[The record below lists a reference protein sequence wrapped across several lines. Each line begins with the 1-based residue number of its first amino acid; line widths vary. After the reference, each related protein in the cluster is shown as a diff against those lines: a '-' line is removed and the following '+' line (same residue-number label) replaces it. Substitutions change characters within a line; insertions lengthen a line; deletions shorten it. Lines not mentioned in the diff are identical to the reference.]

1 VRHLRCARYVSS
13 RRNMGSPARR
23 EPYGD
28 GVAVVA
34 AGVTP
39 CRGAEESSVQDEGR
53 QANRLT
59 LMRRREMRRGQRE
72 RSGNWRAGCLETS
85 TSGSEEGGW
94 KRAARA
100 VPRQPPISYLAHPFS
115 ETDEFFGRMCQGSRH
130 KLKRRRAK
138 QPKRLRSLP
147 KRRPRLLQQKKR
159 LRKREQLARVKN

>member
-1 VRHLRCARYVSS
+1 
-13 RRNMGSPARR
+13 MGSPARR

-28 GVAVVA
+28 GVA
-34 AGVTP
+34 AGVTT

-59 LMRRREMRRGQRE
+59 LMRLREMRRGQRA

-100 VPRQPPISYLAHPFS
+100 VPRQPPILLSISVPLSESKLHTGNLNFIYLI
-115 ETDEFFGRMCQGSRH
+115 SR
-130 KLKRRRAK
+130 
-138 QPKRLRSLP
+138 
-147 KRRPRLLQQKKR
+147 
-159 LRKREQLARVKN
+159 